1 MLVYPPIDSISWET
15 LLVFLCLLWQE
26 LKRCCSLFFF
36 QHIEYLC
43 AYFSLLFVHVWGF
56 ATVNRLN
63 IYWNSPWSG
72 PAPIRLPKSKSP
84 NKKKRKMSYG
94 GSVYLF
100 ACQVKQN
107 VYNRQSIISFAT
119 VAVYHFLL
127 ISVECHVVGGKEG
140 AVDGRDGSLSFPC
153 GRSNSSFLFHK
164 REREDDDFIP
174 HRLWVAS
181 FTYLPRSRAIFSVV
195 VIKK

>member
-1 MLVYPPIDSISWET
+1 M
-15 LLVFLCLLWQE
+15 
-26 LKRCCSLFFF
+26 
-36 QHIEYLC
+36 
-43 AYFSLLFVHVWGF
+43 
-56 ATVNRLN
+56 
-63 IYWNSPWSG
+63 
-72 PAPIRLPKSKSP
+72 
-84 NKKKRKMSYG
+84 
-94 GSVYLF
+94 
-100 ACQVKQN
+100 
-107 VYNRQSIISFAT
+107 
-119 VAVYHFLL
+119 
-127 ISVECHVVGGKEG
+127 GGKEG